1 MAQEPKDRRR
11 RPSAQMVK
19 AERYFFSNWPLQLLP
34 SRRWRAS
41 VNKSGSHTRHVY
53 AAADPHATR
62 VRPAPPD
69 GRQPVPYGQL
79 CAWLFAN
86 KNSLPPSDF
95 YCQQTVKRAE
105 TAHSTSASG
114 VQSCAQVNIDLTSAL
129 SLWPVASLMGS
140 RHAIPDLARL
150 SLRKLA
156 PRRGCCQ
163 HCAVRAERRC

>member
-95 YCQQTVKRAE
+95 CGQQMVKRAE
-105 TAHSTSASG
+105 TVHSTSASG
-114 VQSCAQVNIDLTSAL
+114 VQSCAQVNIDWRRAL
-129 SLWPVASLMGS
+129 SSVLRTGCVCGRPINAIVTPETCAAPWSL
-140 RHAIPDLARL
+140 PARRR
-150 SLRKLA
+150 SA
-156 PRRGCCQ
+156 P
-163 HCAVRAERRC
+163 AP